1 MNMRT
6 ILNNYPVK
14 DLRTL
19 LTHIN
24 MEKKISGIRLMKK
37 EEIINLVEQ
46 YYNKPK
52 FVNGSYEFKPKTI
65 NISTKSLLEVV
76 KKDKKIKEKVIKEVV
91 KDVVKETKKRGG
103 KTTNKVVVEI
113 KKEVKKVVEKK
124 KPAPNKKAKEH
135 IEKVVKEVVKKDN
148 KLTKKKKLTKKELEF
163 KKEIEEDNKKTKKR
177 MEGEELLEKNKSL
190 LIDTPT
196 KLKYSG
202 ASKNKYDYLFHMLNG
217 MSSIRDYTEVIK
229 EIKKEILKIK
239 KDKLKKIVKK

>member
-52 FVNGSYEFKPKTI
+52 LVNGSYEFKPKTI

-91 KDVVKETKKRGG
+91 KDVVKEAKKRGR
-103 KTTNKVVVEI
+103 KPTNKVVVEI

-135 IEKVVKEVVKKDN
+135 IEKVVKEVVK
-148 KLTKKKKLTKKELEF
+148 E
-163 KKEIEEDNKKTKKR
+163 
-177 MEGEELLEKNKSL
+177 
-190 LIDTPT
+190 
-196 KLKYSG
+196 
-202 ASKNKYDYLFHMLNG
+202 
-217 MSSIRDYTEVIK
+217 EVIK
-229 EIKKEILKIK
+229 KKRGRPAK
-239 KDKLKKIVKK
+239 KK